1 MDLLLGISIGLV
13 VGIVLGMLI
22 YREGYMMAKEHAE
35 RDVERGPAVK
45 AWIK

>member
-13 VGIVLGMLI
+13 IGIVLGMLI
-22 YREGYMMAKEHAE
+22 YREGYMMAREHAE
-35 RDVERGPAVK
+35 RDVERGPAVN